1 MGAQQSAAAQAAT
14 SGQEIDRAYQEVVL
28 RGNSIVS
35 QATRAG
41 WDPNDIPGLCRRIA
55 IIEKGMFDWLDLQQL
70 TGIQGRL
77 GITLEPYGMAFT
89 QAQEANAR
97 RRACALIAD
106 YFTAKVRLATYI
118 RQNMRAL
125 CEDARDEI
133 ARNMPAMLQGA
144 TTAQQ
149 SQAYS
154 RLKRLDGLLV
164 RWYQR
169 VARLLTSL
177 EADVPIE
184 RVRQIEAEAQRM
196 LTSGYSEC
204 CQAVHDLRDF
214 AWEPL
219 DPGPGFVNRY
229 LPGEPTVGVLPRI
242 AVTGLAGPAQ
252 PGTAAC
258 GRQIDFAQADLSRAF
273 L

>member
-1 MGAQQSAAAQAAT
+1 MGAQQSASSQVAA
-14 SGQEIDRAYQEVVL
+14 SGQEIEQAYRQVML
-28 RGNSIVS
+28 HGNALVNE
-35 QATRAG
+35 AVRAG
-41 WDPNDIPGLCRRIA
+41 WVAAEPDAICRRIA
-55 IIEKGMFDWLDLQQL
+55 LLEQDMFEWLDLQQL
-70 TGIQGRL
+70 AGIQGRL
-77 GITLEPYGMAFT
+77 GITLQPAGFGFT

-97 RRACALIAD
+97 RRACAFIGD
-106 YFTAKVRLATYI
+106 YFTTKVRLAAFI

-125 CEDARDEI
+125 CQDARDEI
-133 ARNMPAMLQGA
+133 ARNMPIMLQGA
-144 TTAQQ
+144 TSQQQ
-149 SQAYS
+149 SQAYG
-154 RLKRLDGLLV
+154 RLKRLDSILV

-177 EADVPIE
+177 DADIPIE
-184 RVRQIEAEAQRM
+184 RVRQIENEAQRM

-219 DPGPGFVNRY
+219 ENGPGFVNRY
-229 LPGEPTVGVLPRI
+229 LPGEPIVGILPRI
-242 AVTGLAGPAQ
+242 AVTGLSGPSQ

-258 GRQIDFAQADLSRAF
+258 GRQIDLSQTDLLRAV